1 MTPAIY
7 FLKRRWKPILL
18 GVIALALIAR
28 GDIYRIDR
36 NHWRQIAGVLRLD
49 LDAIKSAQES
59 ARQLAEAKKRADQSQ
74 YDQLAERADNAER
87 KNTDLRRAADR
98 YAAANRVRQKTVGS
112 AASGPGGASA
122 SEAASGGNGPGS
134 DASVVVSRTDFDTLV
149 GNTIRLKRVHDFGND
164 LMAAGLAEK
173 SQ

>member
-1 MTPAIY
+1 MTPIVY
-7 FLKRRWKPILL
+7 FLRRRWKPLL
-18 GVIALALIAR
+18 ISVIALTLIIR
-28 GDIYRIDR
+28 GDYYRIDR
-36 NHWRQIAGVLRLD
+36 NHWRQVASVLRLD

-59 ARQLAEAKKRADQSQ
+59 ARQLAEAKKRADQTQ

-98 YAAANRVRQKTVGS
+98 YASANRVRQKAVGGS
-112 AASGPGGASA
+112 ASGPSGTGSG
-122 SEAASGGNGPGS
+122 EAAGGGDGPGS

-164 LMAAGLAEK
+164 LIVAGLAEK